1 MALDTSADSP
11 APLRQISQLLDGY
24 IGRLGAVWVEAEIA
38 QLTRRQ
44 GICFLTL
51 RDLSA
56 KISIDAKCHVSILD
70 ASPIP
75 VTEGSRVVVQAK
87 PAFYAPRGGLSLD
100 LREIR
105 PQGEGELLA
114 QLERRRQLLA
124 AEGLFDPRL
133 KKPLPLLPRGIGLIT
148 GRASAAERD
157 ILENARLRW
166 PDVRFVVRHALMQGN
181 DSARD
186 VMTALAELSADR
198 SIDLIVIARG
208 GGSVEDLLPFSDEAL
223 VRAVHACALPVVSA
237 IGHEPDTPILDL
249 VADLRA
255 STPTDA
261 AKRIVP
267 DVREELAGVAMMR
280 ERASVAIRSIL
291 DREVRGLDDIRSRPV
306 LSQPSTLVDV
316 QQSLVHDWHDRSRR
330 SLGHRLD
337 RAGDEIVHHLARV
350 RALSPLATLER
361 GYGVAQLPGGT
372 VVTSV
377 RQVAVGDELT
387 IRVAD
392 GTVATRV
399 VTTATA
405 ETAETAETT
414 STTDTT
420 EDPHA

>member
-87 PAFYAPRGGLSLD
+87 PAFYAPRGSLSLD

-186 VMTALAELSADR
+186 VMAALTHLSADA

-223 VRAVHACALPVVSA
+223 IRAVHACVLPVVSA

-291 DREVRGLDDIRSRPV
+291 ERETRGLDDIRSRPV
-306 LSQPSTLVDV
+306 LSQPSTLVDA
-316 QQSLVHDWHDRSRR
+316 QQSLVHDWRDRSRR

-350 RALSPLATLER
+350 RGLSPLATLER
-361 GYGVAQLPGGT
+361 GYGVAQLPDGT

-387 IRVAD
+387 VRVSD

-399 VTTATA
+399 VTTT
-405 ETAETAETT
+405 TAETAETT
-414 STTDTT
+414 PTTHTT
-420 EDPHA
+420 EDGHA

>member
-51 RDLSA
+51 RDLGA

-87 PAFYAPRGGLSLD
+87 PAFYAPRGSLSLD

-186 VMTALAELSADR
+186 VMAALAHLSADA

-223 VRAVHACALPVVSA
+223 IRAVHACVLPVVSA

-291 DREVRGLDDIRSRPV
+291 ERETRGLDDIRSRPV
-306 LSQPSTLVDV
+306 LSQPSTLVDA
-316 QQSLVHDWHDRSRR
+316 QQSLVHDWRDRSRR

-350 RALSPLATLER
+350 RGLSPLATLER
-361 GYGVAQLPGGT
+361 GYGVAQLPDGT

-387 IRVAD
+387 VRVAD

-399 VTTATA
+399 VTTT
-405 ETAETAETT
+405 TAETAETT
-414 STTDTT
+414 PTTHTT
-420 EDPHA
+420 EDGHA

>member
-1 MALDTSADSP
+1 MALDTSAETP
-11 APLRQISQLLDGY
+11 APLRQISQLLDGW

-44 GICFLTL
+44 GVCFLTL
-51 RDLSA
+51 RDLRA
-56 KISIDAKCHVSILD
+56 KVSIDATCHVSVLD
-70 ASPIP
+70 ASPAP
-75 VTEGSRVVVQAK
+75 VTEGSRVVVHAK
-87 PAFYAPRGGLSLD
+87 PSFYAPRGNLTLE

-114 QLERRRQLLA
+114 QLERRKQLLA

-133 KKPLPLLPRGIGLIT
+133 KKSLPLLPRGIGLIT

-157 ILENARLRW
+157 VLENTRLRW
-166 PDVRFVVRHALMQGN
+166 PDVHVVVRHALMQGN

-186 VMTALAELSADR
+186 VMKALAELARDP

-223 VRAVHACALPVVSA
+223 IRAVHAVSLPVVSA
-237 IGHEPDTPILDL
+237 IGHEPDTPLLDL

-267 DVREELAGVAMMR
+267 DVREELAGVEMMR
-280 ERASVAIRSIL
+280 ERASLAVRSML
-291 DREVRGLDDIRSRPV
+291 QRELRSLADIRSRPV
-306 LSQPSTLVDV
+306 LAQPSVLVDA
-316 QQSLVHDWHDRSRR
+316 QQGVVLDWRDRSRR

-337 RAGDEIVHHLARV
+337 RAHDEIGHHLARV
-350 RALSPLATLER
+350 RGLSPLATLER
-361 GYGVAQLPGGT
+361 GYGVAQLPDGT

-377 RQVAVGDELT
+377 RQVPDDSDLT

-392 GTVATRV
+392 GTIGVRAL
-399 VTTATA
+399 TT
-405 ETAETAETT
+405 TT
-414 STTDTT
+414 TPTMGD
-420 EDPHA
+420 HG

>member
-1 MALDTSADSP
+1 MALDTSADTP

-51 RDLSA
+51 RDLTA
-56 KISIDAKCHVSILD
+56 KISIDAKCHVSVLD
-70 ASPIP
+70 GSPIP
-75 VTEGSRVVVQAK
+75 VTEGSRVVVHAK
-87 PAFYAPRGGLSLD
+87 PSFYAPRGSLSLD

-124 AEGLFDPRL
+124 AEGLFDVRL
-133 KKPLPLLPRGIGLIT
+133 KKRLPLLPRGIGLIT
-148 GRASAAERD
+148 GRNSAAERD

-186 VMTALAELSADR
+186 VMSALTELTADT
-198 SIDLIVIARG
+198 SIDLVVIARG

-223 VRAVHACALPVVSA
+223 VRAVHACPLPVVSA

-280 ERASVAIRSIL
+280 ERASVAIRAMV
-291 DREVRGLDDIRSRPV
+291 DREARGLADIRSRPV
-306 LSQPSTLVDV
+306 LAQPSTLVDAE
-316 QQSLVHDWHDRSRR
+316 QSLVHDWRDRSRR

-350 RALSPLATLER
+350 RGLSPLATLQR
-361 GYGVAQLPGGT
+361 GYGVAQLPDGT
-372 VVTSV
+372 VVTSID
-377 RQVAVGDELT
+377 QVTPDDELT
-387 IRVAD
+387 VRVVD
-392 GTVATRV
+392 GTIAARV
-399 VTTATA
+399 LTTSPVTTPITP
-405 ETAETAETT
+405 T
-414 STTDTT
+414 SS
-420 EDPHA
+420 EDDHA